1 MILDAILL
9 IIRYLCNLSLRGWEK
24 FALKITIRIWCWL
37 VHASE
42 CSMKVNGKTAISRI
56 KKKVLPILKRH
67 SVKRAAIFGSFA
79 RGDANS
85 RSDVDF
91 LIEYKSKKKSL
102 FDLVDLKSDL
112 EESLDRKVDV
122 ITYNSIYWR
131 IRDRILAEQVVIL

>member
-1 MILDAILL
+1 MSKKTP
-9 IIRYLCNLSLRGWEK
+9 Y
-24 FALKITIRIWCWL
+24 TI
-37 VHASE
+37 
-42 CSMKVNGKTAISRI
+42 GRI

-79 RGDANS
+79 RGEAKAK
-85 RSDVDF
+85 SDVDI
-91 LIEYKSKKKSL
+91 LIEYRSKNKSL

-112 EESLDRKVDV
+112 ENSLDRKVDL